1 MDPIKQYDDI
11 SFPKLNKNQKA
22 SINIATNTVSGY
34 SGEEFEQLYWSG

>member
-22 SINIATNTVSGY
+22 QSIGTGIFLV
-34 SGEEFEQLYWSG
+34 F